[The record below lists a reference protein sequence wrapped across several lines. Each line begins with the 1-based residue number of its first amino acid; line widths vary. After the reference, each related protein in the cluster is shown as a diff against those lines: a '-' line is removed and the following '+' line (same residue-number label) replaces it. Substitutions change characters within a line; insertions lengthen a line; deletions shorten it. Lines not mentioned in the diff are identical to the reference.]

1 MYLFAVCT
9 LQFLTRTFPL
19 GLCTPVA
26 FATASS
32 ATWCGS
38 SISFLRNAS
47 IFAYRSSSRLFRRL
61 RLGSSWAGAL
71 RCAAVR
77 LFIVFMCFWLTH
89 YAACDVS
96 PTRVV
101 ELWPLS
107 IFTGLF
113 RGASWLCASLVA
125 LYFPRR
131 VSSPGHY
138 FEGVAFHGFPFG
150 IPKVQR
156 FLNLV
161 DLEKRCKMS
170 SWTQKSAF
178 TD

>member
-1 MYLFAVCT
+1 M
-9 LQFLTRTFPL
+9 

-32 ATWCGS
+32 ATWRG
-38 SISFLRNAS
+38 SFLPFFRNAS
-47 IFAYRSSSRLFRRL
+47 IFAYRSSSRLFRQL

-77 LFIVFMCFWLTH
+77 LFIVLMCFWLLNSN
-89 YAACDVS
+89 ACDVS
-96 PTRVV
+96 PTHVV
-101 ELWPLS
+101 EFWPLS

-131 VSSPGHY
+131 VSCPRCY

-150 IPKVQR
+150 IQKVQR
-156 FLNLV
+156 SGFSRCSLWDSKCANECKSCRY
-161 DLEKRCKMS
+161 LENPCKMS
-170 SWTQKSAF
+170 LWSLS
-178 TD
+178 

>member
-1 MYLFAVCT
+1 M
-9 LQFLTRTFPL
+9 TRPFPL

-32 ATWCGS
+32 ATWRG
-38 SISFLRNAS
+38 SFLPFFCNAS
-47 IFAYRSSSRLFRRL
+47 IFAYRSSSRLFRQL

-77 LFIVFMCFWLTH
+77 LFIVLMCFWLLNSN
-89 YAACDVS
+89 ACDVS
-96 PTRVV
+96 PTLVV
-101 ELWPLS
+101 EFWPLS

-131 VSSPGHY
+131 VSCPRCY

-150 IPKVQR
+150 IQKVR
-156 FLNLV
+156 RNANLV
-161 DLEKRCKMS
+161 DLEKCRKM
-170 SWTQKSAF
+170 TI
-178 TD
+178 